1 MEKQDSV
8 LVILVQ
14 NLKGIVIVMN
24 NVKKVSDADQTIA
37 QHHLDLIQTM
47 IAVMF
52 QLLVMK
58 VFAQV
63 LTSVTLMKVT
73 AILQMNVKAI
83 CFVDQTIALNHL
95 AIQLQLTAVNQEVI
109 TLLPIIKHTR
119 LSIEFILKFSITDR
133 IMCNE
138 LLPRWV

>member
-1 MEKQDSV
+1 M

-73 AILQMNVKAI
+73 AIL
-83 CFVDQTIALNHL
+83 
-95 AIQLQLTAVNQEVI
+95 
-109 TLLPIIKHTR
+109 
-119 LSIEFILKFSITDR
+119 
-133 IMCNE
+133 
-138 LLPRWV
+138 